1 MKDKRY
7 TGTPYVVHPTATAVR
22 LAEMKLPIEVVVA
35 GLLHDVPEDTAYTLE
50 EVRRRVWRR
59 RGGHGAWCDQV
70 GKVKYRGIER
80 YAENLRRMFL
90 AMAEDVRVVFI
101 KFADRLHNVRP
112 SLLGRRVNKNGSPRR
127 CWKSMRPLPR
137 DWAWEK

>member
-1 MKDKRY
+1 
-7 TGTPYVVHPTATAVR
+7 
-22 LAEMKLPIEVVVA
+22 
-35 GLLHDVPEDTAYTLE
+35 
-50 EVRRRVWRR
+50 
-59 RGGHGAWCDQV
+59 
-70 GKVKYRGIER
+70 
-80 YAENLRRMFL
+80 MFL